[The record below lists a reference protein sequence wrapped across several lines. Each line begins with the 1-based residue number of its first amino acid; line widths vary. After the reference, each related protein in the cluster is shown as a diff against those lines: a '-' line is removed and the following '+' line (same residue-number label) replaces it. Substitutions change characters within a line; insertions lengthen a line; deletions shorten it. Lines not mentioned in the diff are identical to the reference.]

1 MLYIVKKIE
10 EDLDYGCEERPEG
23 TPVMAVLTLADP
35 EGKEMVLRHEDTLL
49 YERDINENDRV
60 YLDADG
66 TLQKAIV
73 DEDWTKK
80 CGSREMDTS
89 EFVDKIER
97 MKAGEAVEWK
107 CPFCGGNVTRIKT
120 VETKETGSVVI
131 GCEECD
137 MRIQVGSR

>member
-10 EDLDYGCEERPEG
+10 EDLDFGCEERPKG

-35 EGKEMVLRHEDTLL
+35 EGKEMVLRHEDALL

-73 DEDWTKK
+73 DEDWTEK
-80 CGSREMDTS
+80 CSSYEINTTD
-89 EFVDKIER
+89 FVDKIER
-97 MKAGEAVEWK
+97 IKAGKAVKWK
-107 CPFCGGNVTRIKT
+107 CPFCGGNVTRM
-120 VETKETGSVVI
+120 EAEETGSVII